1 MKKITNT
8 KRITEEKSRTPQI
21 NFSEENFKIYLRA
34 KPSSDP
40 KPDSNILKILTN
52 QKVEISCPYY
62 TVNET

>member
-40 KPDSNILKILTN
+40 KPDSNILKILSN
-52 QKVEISCPYY
+52 QKV
-62 TVNET
+62 